1 MRSLCPALRSP
12 PRYAPL
18 PTLWLC
24 PLALSSEGRGERLPP
39 LRCGE
44 RVGRG
49 SSPRVCYRYP
59 SAMHRNGAPATL
71 RSGRGQ
77 SQRREGRAFLPGDCP
92 ALRCGAAVPG
102 PATVRRGRARE
113 CFPSQPCVA
122 QRSPR
127 RFAVTAASAIA
138 THRREGLGC
147 PSLPA

>member
-1 MRSLCPALRSP
+1 MLFLNCSSLPLHTRGCALLRS

-59 SAMHRNGAPATL
+59 SATLRRARNGAPATL

-77 SQRREGRAFLPGDCP
+77 SQRREGTPRVSAPPTDYG
-92 ALRCGAAVPG
+92 LRTTDYGLRTTDYGLRTTYKRLV
-102 PATVRRGRARE
+102 ARSSDRTKLI
-113 CFPSQPCVA
+113 FI
-122 QRSPR
+122 
-127 RFAVTAASAIA
+127 FFF
-138 THRREGLGC
+138 
-147 PSLPA
+147 